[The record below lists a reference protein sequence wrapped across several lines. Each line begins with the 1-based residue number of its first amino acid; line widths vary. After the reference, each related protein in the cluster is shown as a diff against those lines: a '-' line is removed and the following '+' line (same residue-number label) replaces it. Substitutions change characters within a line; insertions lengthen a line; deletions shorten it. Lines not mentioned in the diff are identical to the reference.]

1 MEDQEHYHEWILRK
15 LREEREANE
24 SLQSISKEK

>member
-1 MEDQEHYHEWILRK
+1 MQEHYHEWILRK
-15 LREEREANE
+15 LREERKANE